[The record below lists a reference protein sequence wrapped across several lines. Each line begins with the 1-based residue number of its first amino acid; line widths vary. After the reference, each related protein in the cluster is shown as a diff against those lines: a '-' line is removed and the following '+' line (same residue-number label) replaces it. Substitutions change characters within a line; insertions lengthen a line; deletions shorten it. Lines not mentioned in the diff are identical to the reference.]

1 MPHATNGNGVVPNGV
16 IRNGV
21 VADGV
26 VRSSIAENGVAN
38 NDHSLHQVPPTRPSS
53 PPAPRIPLPDI
64 AEAPSRSEVPLPAGV
79 TTSQAPFFAVS
90 PSVNGTPNRVTDGP
104 VSNAPPGVYLNPHR
118 EHLGEHRLAPAFGNG
133 LIPSSCTDN
142 VYAPTPYNS
151 PVTPTTR
158 SPRSTTRLGAREF
171 GGGPKKKIR
180 FTIKSRSRSTKD
192 RLLSD
197 PEMAVGQGNSPLYE
211 EDVLAILDHDHAKPV
226 LANVPTD
233 EGTLGDVLYGLASE
247 ELKLAANDFRQDGI
261 SGLNDGEFLDQAYEA
276 HVRRGRGDFE
286 DMLETKFNNK
296 WATGE
301 CANWY

>member
-1 MPHATNGNGVVPNGV
+1 MPHATNENGIVPNGV
-16 IRNGV
+16 IRNSVVNGV
-21 VADGV
+21 VANGI
-26 VRSSIAENGVAN
+26 VRSSIAENSVAN

-53 PPAPRIPLPDI
+53 PLAPIVPLRDI
-64 AEAPSRSEVPLPAGV
+64 AEAPSRSEVPLPAAV
-79 TTSQAPFFAVS
+79 TTSQAPFFAES
-90 PSVNGTPNRVTDGP
+90 PRVNGNPNGVTDGP

-158 SPRSTTRLGAREF
+158 SPRSTTRLGAQ
-171 GGGPKKKIR
+171 
-180 FTIKSRSRSTKD
+180 T
-192 RLLSD
+192 
-197 PEMAVGQGNSPLYE
+197 AVGQGNSPLYD

-233 EGTLGDVLYGLASE
+233 EGTLGDVLYSLASE

-261 SGLNDGEFLDQAYEA
+261 SGLNDGDFLDQAYEA

-286 DMLETKFNNK
+286 DMLETKFNTK

-301 CANWY
+301 CANGH